1 MIVTSS
7 CNHFAVTVIGF
18 NLDNTVVKLY
28 ITVLVKFH
36 YFAVQVGTKN
46 RIFDVF
52 LNNIAL
58 LFYNIAYQLT
68 SFLRSV
74 KLTARVATPKWAVT
88 LSSKAQI
95 PNNIA
100 VFLFN
105 YRVFP
110 KFIKKLRLFHKIRLN
125 ARIRSCKNLSTQRF
139 CMVMSNPQSH
149 IRRHLSVQS

>member
-7 CNHFAVTVIGF
+7 CNHFTVTVISF
-18 NLDNTVVKLY
+18 NLDNTVVNFY

-36 YFAVQVGTKN
+36 YFTVQVGTKN

-68 SFLRSV
+68 PFLRSV
-74 KLTARVATPKWAVT
+74 KLTARVATPKWAVP

-105 YRVFP
+105 YCVFP
-110 KFIKKLRLFHKIRLN
+110 KFIKKLRLFHKICLN
-125 ARIRSCKNLSTQRF
+125 AQICSCKNLRSQRF